1 MNKVLDFIENHKFGI
16 IITMV
21 IHVALFIYFQ
31 FETYKEPVKYDN
43 WDFSGRNI
51 EAPDDIEVT
60 PDQIETPQESELF
73 QSNEK
78 VTSFVKDANDT
89 REESRDENIKYT
101 SYEKDASESVQE
113 YESRIKQELNMGRNE
128 SDKANSESNT
138 DLENDKK
145 QTDPEENEQSST
157 DASTNKAGG
166 YTMVEYSLSKRN
178 PLNKNDWY
186 IRNPGYTCGNVNGM
200 VTVRIEV
207 AQSGNVV
214 DAKYI
219 PERSSNADE
228 CMIRRAEEYAL
239 KSRFNYDGSA
249 SKYQEGTITYRFVY
263 RE

>member
-31 FETYKEPVKYDN
+31 FETYQEPVTYND

-51 EAPDDIEVT
+51 EAPDDIEIT
-60 PDQIETPQESELF
+60 PDQIETPQESELL
-73 QSNEK
+73 QPNEK

-89 REESRDENIKYT
+89 REESMEENINYT
-101 SYEKDASESVQE
+101 SYEKEASESVQD
-113 YESRIKQELNMGRNE
+113 YESRIKEELNMGRNE

-138 DLENDKK
+138 DLVDKNK
-145 QTDPEENEQSST
+145 QSNPKEITDNST
-157 DASTNKAGG
+157 AGSEKKAAG
-166 YTMVEYSLSKRN
+166 YTMVEYSLSQRN

-186 IRNPGYTCGNVNGM
+186 IRNPGYTCGNVNGV

-219 PERSSNADE
+219 PEQSSNADE

-239 KSRFNYDGSA
+239 KSRFNYDGGA
-249 SKYQEGTITYRFVY
+249 SKHQEGTITYRFVY
-263 RE
+263 R